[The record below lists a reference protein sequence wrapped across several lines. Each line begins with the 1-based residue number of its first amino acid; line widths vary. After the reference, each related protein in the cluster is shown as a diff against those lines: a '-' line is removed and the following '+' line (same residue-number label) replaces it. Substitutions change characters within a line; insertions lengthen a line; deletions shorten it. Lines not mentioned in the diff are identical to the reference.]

1 MDHPYTG
8 AAAAVVEHTKV
19 DLVEMAEVAAAEL
32 AELAAAAE
40 LVEDY
45 L

>member
-1 MDHPYTG
+1 V
-8 AAAAVVEHTKV
+8 VVEHTTL
-19 DLVEMAEVAAAEL
+19 DLVEMAE
-32 AELAAAAE
+32 AAAAVLDLVEVAEE